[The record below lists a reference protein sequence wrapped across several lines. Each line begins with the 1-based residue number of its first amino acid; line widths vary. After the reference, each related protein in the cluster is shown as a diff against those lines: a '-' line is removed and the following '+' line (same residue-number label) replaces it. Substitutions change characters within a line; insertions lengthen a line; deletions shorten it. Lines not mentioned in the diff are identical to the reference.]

1 MAANRTHRSLEPG
14 NAVLIGT
21 VDAQGRPSCCRAI
34 AMRSDNDL
42 KTITVFLPVATSQQ
56 TIQDL
61 ATTRR
66 IAVTSSFPPDHCT
79 TQLKG
84 TTLEARL
91 ARDDERA
98 FVRERLDAFAAILH
112 SIGVPRRLTES
123 INYWPAFAVSVQVD
137 HIFEQTPGP
146 QAGKR
151 IR

>member
-1 MAANRTHRSLEPG
+1 
-14 NAVLIGT
+14 VLVGT

-34 AMRSDNDL
+34 AMSSRDDL

-56 TIQDL
+56 TIQNL

-66 IAVTSSFPPDHCT
+66 VAVTSSFPPDHCT

-84 TTLEARL
+84 TTIDARI
-91 ARDDERA
+91 ARDEERA
-98 FVRERLDAFAAILH
+98 FVRERLDAFATILN
-112 SIGVPRRLTES
+112 SIGVPRRLTEAVS
-123 INYWPAFAVSVQVD
+123 YWPSFAVSVQVED
-137 HIFEQTPGP
+137 IFEQTPGP